1 MGGVSRRASK
11 RAFMC
16 LAVFGV
22 GGIAG
27 LLAGFG
33 ADPSADASD
42 AGGLSPAEIVAMR
55 FPPATPAANDSA
67 GGVTAPSEPIAYV
80 LASADDREL
89 ASLIFDPN
97 PTYPLAPPPAAAA
110 SAPSS
115 ASSHPN
121 AVAGGATHAGSV
133 SPSSPAIVELP
144 PQLASAEPELPAAA
158 LAYATAEPMARP
170 LPAAP
175 PHGANP
181 ATPPV
186 KQPPR
191 PASVSNTLLNSAQIA
206 SIKERL
212 KLSSYQNTLWPPVES
227 ALRDISYQGGHD
239 AARKSAADARGGTI
253 DPNSAP
259 VQRLKSAAFPLLM
272 SLNEEQKQ
280 EVRSMVRLMGL
291 ENLASMF

>member
-1 MGGVSRRASK
+1 MVGVSRRASK
-11 RAFMC
+11 RVLMC

-33 ADPSADASD
+33 ADPGVDASD

-55 FPPATPAANDSA
+55 FPAATPAADESP

-97 PTYPLAPPPAAAA
+97 PTYPLGRPPAAA
-110 SAPSS
+110 SAPGP
-115 ASSHPN
+115 ASNRPS

-133 SPSSPAIVELP
+133 SPPSPAVAELP

-158 LAYATAEPMARP
+158 LAYATAEPPARP

-175 PHGANP
+175 PQGANA

-186 KQPPR
+186 KKPPH
-191 PASVSNTLLNSAQIA
+191 PASVSNMVLNSAQIA

-212 KLSSYQNTLWPPVES
+212 KL
-227 ALRDISYQGGHD
+227 
-239 AARKSAADARGGTI
+239 
-253 DPNSAP
+253 
-259 VQRLKSAAFPLLM
+259 
-272 SLNEEQKQ
+272 
-280 EVRSMVRLMGL
+280 
-291 ENLASMF
+291 

>member
-1 MGGVSRRASK
+1 
-11 RAFMC
+11 MC
-16 LAVFGV
+16 LAVCGV
-22 GGIAG
+22 GGITG

-33 ADPSADASD
+33 ADSGADASD

-55 FPPATPAANDSA
+55 FRAATPSA
-67 GGVTAPSEPIAYV
+67 HESPAGVTAPSEPIAYV

-97 PTYPLAPPPAAAA
+97 PAYPLAPPPAAA
-110 SAPSS
+110 SAPSP
-115 ASSHPN
+115 ASSRPN

-133 SPSSPAIVELP
+133 SAASPGVVELP

-158 LAYATAEPMARP
+158 LAYATAEPPARP
-170 LPAAP
+170 P
-175 PHGANP
+175 PQGANA

-186 KQPPR
+186 KKPPR
-191 PASVSNTLLNSAQIA
+191 PASVSNAVLNNAQIA

-212 KLSSYQNTLWPPVES
+212 KLTSYQNTLWPPVES

-239 AARKSAADARGGTI
+239 RGSKSAADARGGTI

>member
-1 MGGVSRRASK
+1 
-11 RAFMC
+11 MC

-33 ADPSADASD
+33 ADSGADASD

-55 FPPATPAANDSA
+55 FRAATPSANESPA
-67 GGVTAPSEPIAYV
+67 GVTAPSEPIAYV

-97 PTYPLAPPPAAAA
+97 PAYPLAPPPAAA
-110 SAPSS
+110 SAPSP
-115 ASSHPN
+115 ASSRPN

-133 SPSSPAIVELP
+133 SAASPGVVELP

-158 LAYATAEPMARP
+158 LAYATAEPLARP
-170 LPAAP
+170 P
-175 PHGANP
+175 PQGANA

-186 KQPPR
+186 KKPPR
-191 PASVSNTLLNSAQIA
+191 PASVSNAILNNAQIA

-212 KLSSYQNTLWPPVES
+212 KLTSYQNTLWPSVES

-239 AARKSAADARGGTI
+239 RGSKSAADARGGTI
-253 DPNSAP
+253 DPDSAP